1 MRKHI
6 KKKSSYKWVV
16 AVAVWTFFLSIIISL
31 AARLLMGFL
40 DSLLLSFIIL
50 LLIILA
56 GIIFDIIGV
65 AAAAANEAPFH
76 AKAARKVFA
85 AKEAIFFVRNADMVS
100 NFSSDVIGDISGII
114 SGTIGALLVFRLSQI
129 YPAVNPLFLG
139 IALTAAIAS
148 LTVGGKA
155 WGKSLAINR
164 STEVILLVSQIIT
177 SLKGILK

>member
-6 KKKSSYKWVV
+6 KKKISYKWV
-16 AVAVWTFFLSIIISL
+16 ATVAVWTFFLAIIISL
-31 AARLLMGFL
+31 AAQLLMGFL

-50 LLIILA
+50 FLIILT
-56 GIIFDIIGV
+56 GIIFDIIGI

-85 AKEAIFFVRNADMVS
+85 AKEAIFFIRNADVVS
-100 NFSSDVIGDISGII
+100 NFSNDVIGDISGII

-129 YPAVNPLFLG
+129 YPDVNPLLWG
-139 IALTAAIAS
+139 IILTAVIAS

-155 WGKSLAINR
+155 LGKSLAINR
-164 STEVILLVSQIIT
+164 STEVILLVSQIVAR
-177 SLKGILK
+177 LKAILK